1 MDELKDAYEKKLC
14 KMVSVEDL
22 IIEHLPTMI
31 SKSSNELLRTGLSD
45 HLEETKIQRQRLG
58 RILEIRGMPGE
69 VEVDT
74 AFKMMVET
82 AGADIETCKDKD
94 VRDAVIIA
102 AAQAVEHLEIAK
114 YGTLI
119 EWAKQ
124 LGDAE
129 SEMLLKDTLAEEK
142 AADKKLSAVAEG
154 GLFTTGVNEKAAH

>member
-1 MDELKDAYEKKLC
+1 MDELKDVYEKKLC

-22 IIEHLPTMI
+22 IIEHLPMMI
-31 SKSSNELLRTGLSD
+31 SKSSNDMLRTGLSD

-58 RILEIRGMPGE
+58 RILEARGMPGE
-69 VEVDT
+69 MEMDE
-74 AFKMMVET
+74 AFKLMVET
-82 AGADIETCKDKD
+82 AGKEIESINDKD

-102 AAQAVEHLEIAK
+102 AAQAVEHLEMAK
-114 YGTLI
+114 YGTLV

-142 AADKKLSAVAEG
+142 AADKKLSSVAEG
-154 GLFTTGVNEKAAH
+154 GLFMTGVNEKAAQ